1 MKKISPSNILKG
13 EGLWDKKTWRKSSW
27 KKAGIRIAFFG
38 IENQTKTDPNMV
50 IRTLCY
56 DAASY
61 RAQVREKIP
70 NGRKFPVVSLVLYFG
85 TTRWTA
91 PVKLSQMLEPN
102 DALRSHWNDYRI
114 NLVEVAFLSDEQ
126 IEKFQSDF
134 RVVAEY
140 FRSLREDRE
149 FSPKKIEHVEE
160 VLDLLAAVTKDDR
173 YLDILGEEW
182 LNQEGGVTMCEL
194 LDRYIKRGEE
204 RGIKKGIEQGIE
216 QGIERG
222 IEQGIEQGIKKGE
235 ILGAI
240 TILKKLDYS
249 DSEIVEKLLSTFDL
263 SRADAESYVKA
274 G

>member
-1 MKKISPSNILKG
+1 M
-13 EGLWDKKTWRKSSW
+13 
-27 KKAGIRIAFFG
+27 
-38 IENQTKTDPNMV
+38 
-50 IRTLCY
+50 
-56 DAASY
+56 
-61 RAQVREKIP
+61 
-70 NGRKFPVVSLVLYFG
+70 
-85 TTRWTA
+85 
-91 PVKLSQMLEPN
+91 
-102 DALRSHWNDYRI
+102 
-114 NLVEVAFLSDEQ
+114 EVAFLSDEQ

-222 IEQGIEQGIKKGE
+222 IEQGIERGIEQGIEQGIKKGE